1 MPANLPPQYYE
12 TERKYRLAKSYEE
25 KIAVL
30 QEMLAIMPKHK
41 GTDKLQ
47 ADLRA
52 KISKFRKASQKKPGA
67 IRRTHTDHIPKE
79 GAAQVTLIGPPNA
92 GKSQILANFT
102 NATPQIASYPF
113 TTQEPIVGMMPW
125 ENIKIQIVDTP
136 PIINEFLPSCVPT
149 IIRETD
155 IVLLVVDLSSDELLD
170 QVEMVVEK
178 LKEVKIV
185 LIGKILKNNCLEG
198 AICKKTL
205 ILGNKIDAEG
215 AEQRLKILKD
225 LYKGEFSII
234 SISAINQSCQE
245 EVKREIYR
253 ALKIIRTYTKVPGK
267 SADLNDP
274 IVLKEKSKVID
285 AARSIHKDFA
295 KNLKYT
301 KIWRKGRFDAWKVDK
316 NYTLEEEDI
325 LEFHI

>member
-12 TERKYRLAKSYEE
+12 TERKYKLAKNYEE
-25 KIAVL
+25 KITIL

-41 GTDKLQ
+41 GTDRLQ
-47 ADLRA
+47 GDLRA
-52 KISKFRKASQKKPGA
+52 KISKLRRASQKKPVA
-67 IRRTHTDHIPKE
+67 IRRTHIDHIPRE
-79 GAAQVTLIGPPNA
+79 GDAQVTLIGPPNA

-113 TTQEPIVGMMPW
+113 TTQEPMVGMMSW

-136 PIINEFLPSCVPT
+136 PIINEFLPSYLPA

-155 IVLLVVDLSSDELLD
+155 LALLVVDLSSDELLE
-170 QVEMVVEK
+170 QIEMVVEK
-178 LKEVKIV
+178 LKEAKIA
-185 LIGKILKNNCLEG
+185 LIGKILKNDCAEG
-198 AICKKTL
+198 TICKKTL
-205 ILGNKIDAEG
+205 ILGNKMDAEG
-215 AEQRLKILKD
+215 SGQRLEILKD

-234 SISAINQSCQE
+234 SISAINSSCQD

-253 ALKIIRTYTKVPGK
+253 ALKIIRIYTKVPGK

-274 IVLKEKSKVID
+274 VVLEEKSKVID
-285 AARSIHKDFA
+285 AARAIHKDFA

-301 KIWRKGRFDAWKVDK
+301 KIWRKNKFDAWKVDK
-316 NYTLEEEDI
+316 NYGLEEGDI